1 MTYSRAGLKVTVE
14 FSLKEY
20 TELLAILGL
29 ALIAAECDSTMLR
42 DVAHFIKELNRTNP
56 DFEKYKQMYFENY
69 NLTTDKK
76 SGKN

>member
-14 FSLKEY
+14 FTVKEY

-29 ALIAAECDSTMLR
+29 ALIAAECDTVILR
-42 DVAHFIKELNRTNP
+42 DVARFIKELNRTNP

-69 NLTTDKK
+69 QVTQPKK
-76 SGKN
+76 ES